1 MSQMSRKE
9 IMEFLEQERRKE
21 NRQLLQDPVERER
34 LKDNIEADEI
44 ICRALREQAGMDVE
58 SISDLVNTSAPYPEA
73 IPVLMQLLPQIDV
86 INMKEAIV
94 RALTVKEARGIAA
107 RPLIEEFKRID
118 APRTTDEAKEL
129 GLYPLLSYKWTVGNA
144 IGFVAMPDDLEEIF
158 ALLTDPQHGE
168 ARQQLIEAL
177 VRLKP
182 GGAVP
187 LLIEFLKDP
196 TVALQAI
203 NALGKLR
210 AVETRPLIEPFL
222 TDERTW
228 VRQASRDA
236 IQRMDKAIAKKEQ
249 ALSDDRAK
257 RK

>member
-1 MSQMSRKE
+1 MSSMSRKE
-9 IMEFLEQERRKE
+9 IWEFLKRERKE
-21 NRQLLQDPVERER
+21 RYRQILQDPVERER

-44 ICRALREQAGMDVE
+44 IIRALREQAGVEVE
-58 SISDLVNTSAPYPEA
+58 SIGDLIYASAPYPEA
-73 IPVLMQLLPQIDV
+73 IPVLIQLLPQINV
-86 INMKEAIV
+86 IDMKDGIV

-144 IGFVAMPDDLEEIF
+144 IGYVATPDDLEEIF
-158 ALLTDPQHGE
+158 ALLTDPRHGD
-168 ARQQLIEAL
+168 ARQQLIDAL

-182 GGAVP
+182 GWAAP
-187 LLIEFLKDP
+187 LLIEFLNDP
-196 TVALQAI
+196 TVALQSI

-210 AVETRPLIEPFL
+210 AVEARPLMEPFL

-228 VRQASRDA
+228 VRQAARDA
-236 IQRMDKAIAKKEQ
+236 IQRIDKAIAKNEQ
-249 ALSDDRAK
+249 ALSDDPKK